1 LAQPGPRKEGR
12 GRSVEWPRHESDGTG
27 RQAAKGG
34 LQWVVDGRVA
44 GEWEGVRGK
53 KKSGDTI
60 RASCERRG
68 DGSWPDPGS
77 QGPPYRETMTEAQ
90 SSKDRQSRSTQDVLT
105 HIGDVACELNPQT
118 KNFL

>member
-1 LAQPGPRKEGR
+1 MWSNGGY
-12 GRSVEWPRHESDGTG
+12 ESDGTG

-68 DGSWPDPGS
+68 DGSWPSLHSQRGRSIQPQVIGGS
-77 QGPPYRETMTEAQ
+77 DTEHAVGFR
-90 SSKDRQSRSTQDVLT
+90 KEC
-105 HIGDVACELNPQT
+105 G
-118 KNFL
+118 KM